1 MKKEKEEITLDELK
15 DNEVYIKELKE
26 KIENGEK
33 LSNEE
38 LKVFLD
44 SLKSEPINDS
54 WLWILLLIFI
64 LGFKD
69 NKNPEKQ
76 VIINM

>member
-64 LGFKD
+64 LGFRD
-69 NKNPEKQ
+69 NKNPKKQ